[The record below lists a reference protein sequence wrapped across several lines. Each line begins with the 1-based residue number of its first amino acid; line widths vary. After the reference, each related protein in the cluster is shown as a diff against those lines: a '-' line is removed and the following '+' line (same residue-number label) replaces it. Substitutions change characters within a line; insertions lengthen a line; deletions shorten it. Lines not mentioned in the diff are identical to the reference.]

1 MSGNETTDG
10 GEQDSTDESSAT
22 KAYRKLCK
30 AMEPGLLITVNCST
44 TVAPTGV
51 DEMEVL
57 SVEENGDLRLKAHS
71 GEIFLL
77 YHDDDQHGTAIKEMS
92 ETEFSPVYDP
102 VISIEVIGVAE

>member
-1 MSGNETTDG
+1 MTNKSRNAS
-10 GEQDSTDESSAT
+10 QNSAT
-22 KAYRKLCK
+22 RKYRKLCK

-44 TVAPTGV
+44 PGRPTGI

-57 SVEENGDLRLKAHS
+57 SSDEDGALRLKGHS

-77 YHDDDQHGTAIKEMS
+77 HHNDDRHGTVIKEMS
-92 ETEFSPVYDP
+92 ETEFSPIHDP